1 MKKLT
6 VLALVALSSASVYA
20 QDIKTIMGANDYNEA
35 LNLIKSG
42 EGSLSNEDKAKA
54 YNKVVDLALAKYNKE
69 AQVELSNQVKKEN
82 AAYDKEGMYKAAEV
96 ALNAAIECDKY
107 DNMPNAKGKVKP
119 KFVKSNAERLGA
131 ARANLVNAGQV
142 FYDAKDYSGA
152 ATAFGLYVDTNNSK
166 LFNPEQKA
174 DQYYTQISYFAALSA
189 YFAKNFAAADK
200 YADIAITD
208 TAYAKDAMA
217 LKLSSMQTN
226 MKTQADS
233 LAVAKKLE
241 ELYSKYPTNKDV
253 FSSLASLYLGQK
265 KTSEFNALVDKALAA
280 DANDYSALIMR
291 GQAYMADS
299 KWENAIADFK
309 KASEVM
315 PTSAPNYIPVVATV
329 GTCYMQLAQDKAN
342 VVYTKTKG
350 RIPAA
355 AEKVIIGVYN
365 QAIEYFQ
372 KAKGLD
378 TQKQFKNTWAYNLYN
393 CLYRTLGEEDPKT
406 VAAKADLGN

>member
-1 MKKLT
+1 
-6 VLALVALSSASVYA
+6 
-20 QDIKTIMGANDYNEA
+20 
-35 LNLIKSG
+35 
-42 EGSLSNEDKAKA
+42 
-54 YNKVVDLALAKYNKE
+54 
-69 AQVELSNQVKKEN
+69 
-82 AAYDKEGMYKAAEV
+82 
-96 ALNAAIECDKY
+96 
-107 DNMPNAKGKVKP
+107 MPNAKGKVKP
-119 KFVKSNAERLGA
+119 KFAKSNAERLGT
-131 ARANLVNAGQV
+131 ARANLVNAGQA

-253 FSSLASLYLGQK
+253 FNSLASLYLGQK

-355 AEKVIIGVYN
+355 AEKVIIGVYD